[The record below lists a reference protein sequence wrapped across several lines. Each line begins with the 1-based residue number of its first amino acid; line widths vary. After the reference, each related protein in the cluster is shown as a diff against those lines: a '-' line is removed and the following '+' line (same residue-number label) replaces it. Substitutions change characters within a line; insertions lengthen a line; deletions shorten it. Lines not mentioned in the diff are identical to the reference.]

1 MDFKGASILTVDQFD
16 LGDLER
22 IFSTA
27 EVMEDYAFGNKITKV
42 LEGAILA
49 NLFFEPSTRSRVSFG
64 CAFNRLGGS
73 VRDTTGFTFSSMS
86 KGESIYDTSRV
97 ISGYADIMVVRHPEE
112 GSVAKF
118 TKSTNIPIVNGGDGI
133 GEHPTQ
139 ALLDLYTIYKET
151 NVTLRS
157 LNNVKISLIGDLKH
171 GRTAHSLAKL
181 LSIFKNIHFKFV
193 SPQELGMPDSIV
205 EMLRAKGHHVQITSD
220 FINGIRGSNILYI
233 TRVQDERFPH
243 KNDYKKFKGSYSL
256 TVDKFKKYCNKDTKI
271 LHPLPRDSREL
282 KMEIDNNLNN
292 HPNLAIFRQTDNGIP
307 IRMALFA
314 LIMGVEDKIYQ
325 HVIERSWFRPSL
337 KNKM

>member
-16 LGDLER
+16 LGDIER

-27 EVMEDYAFGNKITKV
+27 EVMEDYAFGNKITRV

-73 VRDTTGFTFSSMS
+73 VRDTTGATFSAMS

-97 ISGYADIMVVRHPEE
+97 ISGYADIMVIRHPEE

-118 TKSTNIPIVNGGDGI
+118 TEATTIPIINGGDGI

-151 NVTLRS
+151 NVQWQS
-157 LNNVKISLIGDLKH
+157 LNNLKISFIGDLKH
-171 GRTAHSLAKL
+171 GRTVHSLAKL
-181 LSIFKNIHFKFV
+181 LSIFKHIHFKLV
-193 SPQELGMPDSIV
+193 APKELEMPASIV
-205 EMLRAKGHHVQITSD
+205 EMLRAKGHHVQIMHD
-220 FINGIRGSNILYI
+220 FIDGLIDSHILYI
-233 TRVQDERFPH
+233 TRIQSERFTNE
-243 KNDYKKFKGSYSL
+243 NDYKRLKGSYSL
-256 TVDKFKKYCNKDTKI
+256 TVDQFKKYCNKDTKI

-282 KMEIDNNLNN
+282 KLEIASNLND
-292 HPNLAIFRQTDNGIP
+292 HPNLAIFRQADNGIP
-307 IRMALFA
+307 IRMALFV
-314 LIMGVEDKIYQ
+314 LIMGVESEISQ
-325 HVIERSWFRPSL
+325 HVIERKWFRPSW
-337 KNKM
+337 